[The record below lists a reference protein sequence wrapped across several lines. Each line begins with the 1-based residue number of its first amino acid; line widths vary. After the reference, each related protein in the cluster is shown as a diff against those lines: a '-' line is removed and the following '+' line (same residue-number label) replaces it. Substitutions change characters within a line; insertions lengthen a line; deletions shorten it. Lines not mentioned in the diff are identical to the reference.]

1 MSAAAMISVSLMRL
15 YVCWQWELFLSYQ
28 SIWSSRRSRMG
39 SETVG
44 MAAAAFMAA
53 HCKGSGCGN
62 IQIPRFNAAR
72 EPSEV
77 AVDPLDASRIC
88 RRRMIVRSKLKCPLF
103 IASEMS
109 GFSFGFIHK
118 PVVVA
123 AVGKWESRVLGGISK
138 RGGKVGFG
146 AFPRSVFSTAFFA
159 AFSVEVM
166 AAPWGL

>member
-1 MSAAAMISVSLMRL
+1 MLGMVS
-15 YVCWQWELFLSYQ
+15 Y
-28 SIWSSRRSRMG
+28 SRRP
-39 SETVG
+39 
-44 MAAAAFMAA
+44 
-53 HCKGSGCGN
+53 KSG
-62 IQIPRFNAAR
+62 QIMCYLNRTYH
-72 EPSEV
+72 V
-77 AVDPLDASRIC
+77 LLTPLALC
-88 RRRMIVRSKLKCPLF
+88 RVRSKLKCPLF